1 MVLPPVTE
9 GRIDLNAD
17 LGEGSES
24 DEELM
29 RIVTS
34 ASIACGGHAGDAET
48 MAAAVESA
56 LEHGV
61 RIGAHPS
68 YPDRANFG
76 RISMDINP
84 QVLLDSLVAQVD
96 ELSAVASERNSSIA
110 YIKPHG
116 ALYNDALSDTRIAS
130 VVAELASR
138 RPLPL
143 MTMPASAVT
152 SIEGIKLI
160 LEGFADRAYTKEG
173 MLMSRSVAGSVIS
186 DPDVASEQAVLLAG
200 SVDSVCIHSD
210 TPNAVKVARAVRDRL
225 AREGFEVSAS
235 SQ

>member
-1 MVLPPVTE
+1 ME

-24 DEELM
+24 DDELM

-34 ASIACGGHAGDAET
+34 ASIACGGHAGDAVT

-56 LEHGV
+56 LAQGV

-76 RISMDINP
+76 RVSMYIDP
-84 QVLLDSLVAQVD
+84 QALVDSLIAQVD
-96 ELSAVASERNSSIA
+96 ALSAIASDRDSSIA

-116 ALYNDALSDTRIAS
+116 ALYNDALTSAQIAS
-130 VVAELASR
+130 VVAELARR

-152 SIEGIKLI
+152 SVEGIEVI
-160 LEGFADRAYTKEG
+160 LEGFADRAYSKEG
-173 MLMSRSVAGSVIS
+173 MLMSRTVAGSVIRE
-186 DPDVASEQAVLLAG
+186 PDVAAEQAVLLAG

-210 TPNAVKVARAVRDRL
+210 TPNAVKIARVVRDRL